1 MCKKAFIKPDLKA
14 ILSLIL
20 SPERTSGNLLYTV
33 TAE

>member
-1 MCKKAFIKPDLKA
+1 LKA